1 MALGLLDVAVAAA
14 RAGAEELLAAF
25 RSETLDAEEKARNDF
40 VTSADRASERAVL
53 AVLRG
58 AFPEHRVLT
67 EEAGRAGGADAAHE
81 WLVDPLD
88 GTANFLQ
95 GLPVWGVSIACRRA
109 GQLVA
114 GVVLEPLGGN
124 LFEAERGGGARWNG
138 VPMRVSRRPG
148 LAGAF
153 LATGFPFRA
162 KAALDPYLAAFRDV
176 FLLARGVRRCGAAT
190 LDLAYTAA
198 GVFDAFFEFRLSPWD
213 LAAGALLIAEAGG
226 TVTDLDGGPT
236 FLAGGN
242 VVGGSPGV
250 QEELRAVL
258 RRHASEASLDALTP
272 RPAG

>member
-1 MALGLLDVAVAAA
+1 
-14 RAGAEELLAAF
+14 
-25 RSETLDAEEKARNDF
+25 
-40 VTSADRASERAVL
+40 
-53 AVLRG
+53 
-58 AFPEHRVLT
+58 
-67 EEAGRAGGADAAHE
+67 
-81 WLVDPLD
+81 
-88 GTANFLQ
+88 
-95 GLPVWGVSIACRRA
+95 
-109 GQLVA
+109 
-114 GVVLEPLGGN
+114 VVLEPLGGN